1 MLDIVMY
8 HYVRPIIGSS
18 YPNIKGLEVSGF
30 KRQLEYFSKERSIV
44 STSDV
49 LKAVEGDLSL
59 PKNAVWLTFDD
70 GYKDHF
76 EYVAPL
82 LEQYGFDGAFF
93 PVSDCYTK
101 NQILDV
107 NKIQYILAVAETDDL
122 LLENLRDE
130 MFGEGYGR
138 SDWDNFWVSIDKSS
152 RYDTENTIFFKRM
165 LQRELPIEQ
174 RQKILSNLFERIVGR
189 SEADL
194 ANELYMSESDL
205 ISLHRRGFTIGSHTA
220 SHQWLNSLSVDEQKN
235 EIDNSLSALKSIRGG
250 LDNWILCY
258 PYGGYNE
265 DTLSILKEN
274 NCAFALTTKVGS
286 TDLSIQNKYE
296 LSRLDTNDFPS

>member
-174 RQKILSNLFERIVGR
+174 RQKILSNLFERFVGR

-235 EIDNSLSALKSIRGG
+235 EIDNSLSALKSICGG

-296 LSRLDTNDFPS
+296 LSRLNTNDFPS

>member
-1 MLDIVMY
+1 M
-8 HYVRPIIGSS
+8 RPIIGSS

-220 SHQWLNSLSVDEQKN
+220 SHRWLNSLSIDEQEN
-235 EIDNSLSALKSIRGG
+235 EIVNSLGALESIRGD
-250 LDNWILCY
+250 LDNWIMCY
-258 PYGGYNE
+258 PYGEYNE
-265 DTLSILKEN
+265 DTLSILKEK
-274 NCAFALTTKVGS
+274 NCALALTSKVGS
-286 TDLSIQNKYE
+286 ADLSVQNKYE
-296 LSRLDTNDFPS
+296 LLRLDTNDFPR

>member
-18 YPNIKGLEVSGF
+18 YPNIKGLELSGF

-49 LKAVEGDLSL
+49 LKAVEGDLTL

-76 EYVAPL
+76 DYVAPL

-93 PVSDCYTK
+93 PVSDCYAK

-107 NKIQYILAVAETDDL
+107 NKIHYILALAETDDL

-138 SDWDNFWVSIDKSS
+138 SDWDNFWVSIDKTSL
-152 RYDTENTIFFKRM
+152 YDTENTVFFKRM
-165 LQRELPIEQ
+165 LQKELPIEQ

-189 SEADL
+189 SEVDV
-194 ANELYMSESDL
+194 ANELYMSKSDL
-205 ISLHRRGFTIGSHTA
+205 ISLHKRGFTIGSHTA
-220 SHQWLNSLSVDEQKN
+220 SHRWLNSLSVDEQKN
-235 EIDNSLSALKSIRGG
+235 EIDNSLSALESIRGG
-250 LDNWILCY
+250 LDNWIMCY

-265 DTLSILKEN
+265 DTLSILKAN
-274 NCAFALTTKVGS
+274 NCAFALTTKVCS

>member
-1 MLDIVMY
+1 MY

-107 NKIQYILAVAETDDL
+107 NKIQYILAVAETEDL

-138 SDWDNFWVSIDKSS
+138 SDWDNFWVSIDKSN

-174 RQKILSNLFERIVGR
+174 RQKIVSNLFERIVGR

-235 EIDNSLSALKSIRGG
+235 EIDNSLSALKKIRGG

-274 NCAFALTTKVGS
+274 NCAFALTTKFS
-286 TDLSIQNKYE
+286 TNLSIQNKYE